1 MVICPHCKTKFPAGR
16 VLIEEFQTTKSE
28 DGKSTDTY
36 LMFHC
41 PDCDF
46 FLDIKERSHDLQ
58 QPSQSRK
65 SDIPSNR
72 LSLYVLFAKHK
83 FSAGR

>member
-41 PDCDF
+41 PECDF

-65 SDIPSNR
+65 YDIP
-72 LSLYVLFAKHK
+72 
-83 FSAGR
+83 